1 MFLGD
6 TKTRLRAKISSPV
19 RENQEAGEDEEDEE
33 DTQSMIYPKVTKP
46 IQDHF
51 FFPTVRVFYGQVIRF
66 QRLTSDRI
74 DFEVRTRS
82 LANILIARG
91 YNKDRLRNQF
101 CKAIDKYMIQFCKW
115 DIPSDLQLWF
125 NQILAELS
133 S

>member
-1 MFLGD
+1 MEVTISDGGIN
-6 TKTRLRAKISSPV
+6 TKVYCKT
-19 RENQEAGEDEEDEE
+19 
-33 DTQSMIYPKVTKP
+33 
-46 IQDHF
+46 DHF
-51 FFPTVRVFYGQVIRF
+51 PFDVISLPFLSSNLDNAICYRVFYGQVIRF

-101 CKAIDKYMIQFCKW
+101 CKAIDKYMIEFCKW
-115 DIPSDLQLWF
+115 DIPLDLQLWF

-133 S
+133 N